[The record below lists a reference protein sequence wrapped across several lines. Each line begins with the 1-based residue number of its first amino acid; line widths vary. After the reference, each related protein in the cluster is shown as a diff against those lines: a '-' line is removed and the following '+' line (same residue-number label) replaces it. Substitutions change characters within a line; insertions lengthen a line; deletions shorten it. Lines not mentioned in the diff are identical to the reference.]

1 MLTDTPP
8 NLPAAT
14 AVPYSLAVLDED
26 GVILTTNQTW
36 QAIGERS
43 LADPSRCGP
52 GTSYYQICELA
63 TDDSASDARAVAHAI
78 RQVAQGVR
86 EHASLAYQCVVPGV
100 GSRWF
105 EVRIH
110 ALGIGSPRHV
120 VIVHHDITEAR
131 LEGLHT
137 EERGL
142 QLASLVESIRDFG
155 IFVLDDTGRIRTW
168 NSGAQHLTGYDA
180 SDVAGMSFDHFFTP
194 EDRTAGIP
202 AQHLR
207 EARDEPLRS
216 RGWRL
221 RKDGS
226 KVFVFSTL
234 YPLKD
239 YRGRLLGYAMIV
251 GDVTDL
257 HQAEAALGQ
266 AVTEVQLRNRDL
278 EQFVYTVSHD
288 LKTPLVTIA
297 GFSSHLR
304 EDLIRGR
311 LDRLPAFVDRVVAA
325 TERMGETIDD
335 LLKLSQL
342 GTIEADCQAIDA
354 ARMLA
359 QTLAEMDQAIVD
371 RGASITVS
379 SPRTTLWAD
388 PTCLREVLENLIGNA
403 LKHGCP
409 RPGMTVEISIRQT
422 QGEDLSRAQLIVRDH
437 GPGIPRESRQ
447 RVFGLFQ
454 RMSNST
460 EGTGV
465 GLAIVKRIAEL
476 HGGDAR
482 IEDPPPGEQGAV
494 FVVEF
499 PSRPPERVT

>member
-8 NLPAAT
+8 SQTAAT
-14 AVPYSLAVLDED
+14 AVPYSLAVLDAD
-26 GVILTTNQTW
+26 GVILSTNETW
-36 QAIGERS
+36 QSIGERS

-52 GTSYYQICELA
+52 GTSYYQICEMA
-63 TDDSASDARAVAHAI
+63 TDESASDARAVAHAI

-86 EHASLAYQCVVPGV
+86 EQASLAYQCVVPGI

-120 VIVHHDITEAR
+120 VIVHHDITESR
-131 LEGLHT
+131 LEALHT
-137 EERGL
+137 EQRGL
-142 QLASLVESIRDFG
+142 QLASLVESVRDFG

-168 NSGAQHLTGYDA
+168 NSGAQHLTGYD
-180 SDVAGMSFDHFFTP
+180 SSNVAGMPFDHFFTP
-194 EDRTAGIP
+194 EDRAAGIP

-207 EARDEPLRS
+207 EARDKPLRS

-234 YPLKD
+234 YPLED
-239 YRGRLLGYAMIV
+239 PGGRLLGFAKIV
-251 GDVTDL
+251 GDITDL

-297 GFSSHLR
+297 GFSSHVR

-311 LDRLPAFVDRVVAA
+311 MDRLPGFIDRIAAA
-325 TERMGETIDD
+325 TARMGETIDD

-342 GTIEADCQAIDA
+342 GTIEANCQALDVPLI
-354 ARMLA
+354 LA
-359 QTLAEMDQAIVD
+359 QTLAEMNEAITAK
-371 RGASITVS
+371 GASITVS
-379 SPRTTLWAD
+379 TPCPTLWAD
-388 PTCLREVLENLIGNA
+388 PTCFREVLDNLIGNA
-403 LKHGCP
+403 LQHGCP
-409 RPGMTVEISIRQT
+409 DPGMTIEISIRHAE
-422 QGEDLSRAQLIVRDH
+422 GGDRSRTRLIVRDH

-460 EGTGV
+460 EGTGM

-482 IEDPPPGEQGAV
+482 IEDPPPGEPGAV
-494 FVVEF
+494 FVVDF
-499 PSRPPERVT
+499 SPRPPEAVA

>member
-1 MLTDTPP
+1 MLTDTPSS
-8 NLPAAT
+8 LPAAT

-26 GVILTTNQTW
+26 GVILTTNETW
-36 QAIGERS
+36 QSIGERS

-63 TDDSASDARAVAHAI
+63 TDETASDARAVAHAI
-78 RQVAQGVR
+78 HQVAQGVH
-86 EHASLAYQCVVPGV
+86 EHASLAYQCIVPGV

-105 EVRIH
+105 EARIH

-120 VIVHHDITEAR
+120 VIVHHDITESR
-131 LEGLHT
+131 LEALHT
-137 EERGL
+137 EQRGL
-142 QLASLVESIRDFG
+142 QLAALVESIRDFG

-168 NSGAQHLTGYDA
+168 NSGAQHLTGYD
-180 SDVAGMSFDHFFTP
+180 SSNVAGMPFDHFFTP
-194 EDRTAGIP
+194 EDRAAGIP

-207 EARDEPLRS
+207 EARDAPTRS

-239 YRGRLLGYAMIV
+239 HGGRLLGYAKII

-266 AVTEVQLRNRDL
+266 AVTEVQQRNRDL

-304 EDLIRGR
+304 EDLLRGR
-311 LDRLPAFVDRVVAA
+311 MDRLPAFVDRIAAA
-325 TERMGETIDD
+325 TARMGETIDD
-335 LLKLSQL
+335 LLKLSRL
-342 GTIEADCQAIDA
+342 GTIEANCRSLDVPLI
-354 ARMLA
+354 LA
-359 QTLAEMDQAIVD
+359 KTLAEMNQAIIA
-371 RGASITVS
+371 RGASVIVASPCPTV
-379 SPRTTLWAD
+379 WAD
-388 PTCLREVLENLIGNA
+388 PTCFREVLENLIGNA

-409 RPGMTVEISIRQT
+409 HPGMTIEIGVRQSQGGDRSRT
-422 QGEDLSRAQLIVRDH
+422 QLVVRDH
-437 GPGIPRESRQ
+437 GRGVPPESRQ

-454 RMSNST
+454 RLSNST

-494 FVVEF
+494 FVVDF
-499 PSRPPERVT
+499 SSRPPEAVA